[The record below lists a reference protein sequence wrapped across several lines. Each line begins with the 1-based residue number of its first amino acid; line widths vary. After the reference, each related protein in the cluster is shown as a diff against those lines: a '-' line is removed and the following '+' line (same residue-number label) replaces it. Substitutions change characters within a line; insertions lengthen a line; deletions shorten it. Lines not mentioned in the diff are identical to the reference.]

1 MGRGTAARRLSVP
14 VSAVVE
20 DAIRHPDELGLE
32 KASDG
37 RMVAALAELG
47 VALVRRAKR
56 ERRQLEL
63 YERYEQD
70 PERRLTSP
78 ELERI
83 AREGGVF

>member
-1 MGRGTAARRLSVP
+1 
-14 VSAVVE
+14 
-20 DAIRHPDELGLE
+20 
-32 KASDG
+32 
-37 RMVAALAELG
+37 MVAALAELG
-47 VALVRRAKR
+47 VALVRRARR